1 VYVFFTNGTAKTAV
15 AGDKSDLSRFQV
27 GMRHVF

>member
-1 VYVFFTNGTAKTAV
+1 VFFTDGVAKTAA
-15 AGDKSDLSRFQV
+15 AGAKSDLSRFQV